1 MCALFPP
8 FFPSL
13 GWPLEINPICH
24 QQDYIT
30 ETIEE
35 SPQFPQES
43 EPQAEFDRSASF
55 SANSGD
61 PTMVKKLYHNA
72 SERDRRKKINSLYSS
87 LRSLLPV
94 ADQTKKLSIPATVSR
109 VLKYIPELQQ
119 QVERLMQKKEELLSK
134 ISKQGEISHQQH
146 QRKIAIGSSLAS
158 ISASRLS
165 DMEILIQISSY
176 KVHKCPL
183 SKILFNLEEDGLV
196 LVNASFFESFQGR
209 VFCNLHLQVESAY
222 GLDCEVLNEKLKSFY
237 NETREDLFPSNFGC
251 KN

>member
-134 ISKQGEISHQQH
+134 ISKPGEISHQQH

-176 KVHKCPL
+176 KVK
-183 SKILFNLEEDGLV
+183 ST
-196 LVNASFFESFQGR
+196 
-209 VFCNLHLQVESAY
+209 Y

-237 NETREDLFPSNFGC
+237 NEKREDLFPSNFGC